1 MDSLR
6 GDSRQSRSRPL
17 SSLSMRAPSALS
29 FAASTASSAPHH
41 MQPKTPKPS
50 AARYGGLAER
60 DLQKIT
66 SSIRTAVKTT
76 GGYEARSER
85 HAHPQ
90 DSDDGQDEREDYAG
104 DRYLP
109 RTKHAAPSGAFIS
122 ETSFTRAPLNSR
134 LPPVSPRRAAASKA
148 NGHRARQEYDEE
160 DDDLVDN
167 VNADVETGRQVREPL
182 EDLES
187 DLQEAL
193 MVEDLLFVLM
203 GIEGQYIEFDSAYS
217 PEDDYE
223 RLQGAQFEVNSQLDP
238 WLLKVVERFLPLA
251 THYTAVQAF
260 VEQYSVLEYGVINHA
275 LCAAI
280 REMLKEYLI
289 LIAQLEHQF
298 TTSPTFSL
306 QRLWFY
312 VHPTVHTMSLIF
324 ALTSELVALNAPSN
338 EDSSSDE
345 STEDD
350 YGGGEAMRG
359 ILDEMKGAAAKA
371 ADGSAW
377 AKGPARGGE
386 VLHVL
391 ADRLERTSGDPV
403 ARELYGTLL
412 LRASQPYVSILLT
425 WITSGHLSDPWD
437 EFIVRESRGI
447 DRGSL
452 DVDYTDE
459 YWDRRYTLR
468 DKGVNKSAMTAED
481 SHRARGLA
489 AGAVVPAFLEPWK
502 TKILLAGK
510 YLNVMRECGLEIA
523 VPSSTT
529 NQDELIAMNEESFYK
544 RIDDAY
550 TYANKT
556 LLRLLIDD
564 QDLASRL
571 RSIKQYFFVDHGD
584 AFNHFLDLAKHELS
598 KKKRHASESKLQS
611 LLELALRHPSSASA
625 NDPFK
630 DDLRI
635 TLGNS
640 TLTEWL
646 LQIVNVKGGF
656 GNEGGDG
663 LGSAQNTKKDDT
675 ASKDSLHAWE
685 ALTLDY
691 AVKFPLSLVI
701 SRKTILR
708 YQLLFRHLLQLKHA
722 ERVLA
727 ETWTEHT
734 KSILWRTRS
743 KYSELEAW
751 KLRVFSLRARMFA
764 FIQQMY
770 GFAVSGV
777 LELNWTALEAKLE
790 KVDTVD
796 QLLKDHV
803 DFLDTCLKECLLTN
817 EKLLTLHGKLLQVCT
832 LFASYTAHF
841 TKVIAATQAQ
851 AEAAGQDWSQVQF
864 TKQWEFLDKFEANFN
879 HHNKT
884 NLDRLTYHASR
895 ENAQLL
901 PLVVRLTNLKV
912 PSQS

>member
-1 MDSLR
+1 MDPVR
-6 GDSRQSRSRPL
+6 ADSRQGRSRPL
-17 SSLSMRAPSALS
+17 SSLSVRAPSALS
-29 FAASTASSAPHH
+29 FAHSTSSNA
-41 MQPKTPKPS
+41 PKTPKPS
-50 AARYGGLAER
+50 AARYGGLGER

-76 GGYEARSER
+76 GAYSHRR
-85 HAHPQ
+85 QYDDLQ
-90 DSDDGQDEREDYAG
+90 DDESDDEAADEQQPQPQPHPFGHDHET
-104 DRYLP
+104 DR
-109 RTKHAAPSGAFIS
+109 APVADS
-122 ETSFTRAPLNSR
+122 SFARAPLGSR
-134 LPPVSPRRAAASKA
+134 LPPVSPHRAAIAHARKPRA
-148 NGHRARQEYDEE
+148 NGHQEYDDEDLM
-160 DDDLVDN
+160 DDDLAARDSRK
-167 VNADVETGRQVREPL
+167 DREPL
-182 EDLES
+182 ERLSS

-193 MVEDLLFVLM
+193 IVEDLLFVLM
-203 GIEGQYIEFDSAYS
+203 GIEGQYIEYDESYS
-217 PEDDYE
+217 PEDDFE
-223 RLQGAQFEVNSQLDP
+223 RLQGSHFVLTSQLDP
-238 WLLKVVERFLPLA
+238 WLATVVERFLPLA

-280 REMLKEYLI
+280 REMLKEYLV
-289 LIAQLEHQF
+289 LVAQLEHQF
-298 TTSPTFSL
+298 ATSPTFSL

-312 VHPTVHTMSLIF
+312 LHPTVHSMSLVH
-324 ALTSELVALNAPSN
+324 ALTAELVALNSSHGDD
-338 EDSSSDE
+338 EESSDD
-345 STEDD
+345 STED
-350 YGGGEAMRG
+350 GFGGEAMKG
-359 ILDEMKGAAAKA
+359 ILDEMKGAAANVA
-371 ADGSAW
+371 ASSADSW
-377 AKGPARGGE
+377 PKGPAKGGE
-386 VLHVL
+386 VLYVL
-391 ADRLERTSGDPV
+391 AQKLEQTSGDPV

-412 LRASQPYVSILLT
+412 LKASQPYVSILLT

-437 EFIVRESRGI
+437 EFIVRESKGI
-447 DRGSL
+447 DRGTL
-452 DVDYTDE
+452 DLDYTDE

-468 DKGVNKSAMTAED
+468 DKGSRTAAEGLAP
-481 SHRARGLA
+481 RARGLA
-489 AGAVVPAFLEPWK
+489 AGAVVPSFLDPWK

-510 YLNVMRECGLEIA
+510 YLNVMRECGIEVS
-523 VPSSTT
+523 VPASKEQTG
-529 NQDELIAMNEESFYK
+529 DPIAMNEESFYK

-598 KKKRHASESKLQS
+598 KKRRHASESKLQS
-611 LLELALRHPSSASA
+611 LLDLALRHPSSASA
-625 NDPFK
+625 NDSFK

-656 GNEGGDG
+656 GNDDSALGGPSSCG
-663 LGSAQNTKKDDT
+663 KKDDS
-675 ASKDSLHAWE
+675 SKDSLHAWE

-691 AVKFPLSLVI
+691 TVKFPLSLVI

-743 KYSELEAW
+743 RYPELEAW

-777 LELNWTALEAKLE
+777 LEVNWTALEQKLE
-790 KVDTVD
+790 KVETVD
-796 QLLKDHV
+796 QLLRDHV

-841 TKVIAATQAQ
+841 TKVIAAVQRQ
-851 AEAAGQDWSQVQF
+851 AEAAGQDWSKVQF

-901 PLVVRLTNLKV
+901 PLVVRLTNLKI
-912 PSQS
+912 PSQT

>member
-1 MDSLR
+1 
-6 GDSRQSRSRPL
+6 
-17 SSLSMRAPSALS
+17 MRAPSSLS
-29 FAASTASSAPHH
+29 FAASTASAAP
-41 MQPKTPKPS
+41 PKTPKPS
-50 AARYGGLAER
+50 AARYGGLGER

-76 GGYEARSER
+76 GAYSHSQNHRYDQGDD
-85 HAHPQ
+85 
-90 DSDDGQDEREDYAG
+90 DSDEDELHAEHARGHPFPGPKHLRRDGAAG
-104 DRYLP
+104 
-109 RTKHAAPSGAFIS
+109 AP
-122 ETSFTRAPLNSR
+122 ETSFARAPLSSR
-134 LPPVSPRRAAASKA
+134 LPPISPHRIAARKMQA
-148 NGHRARQEYDEE
+148 NGRAQEARDDYDEDLM
-160 DDDLVDN
+160 DDGLLPQGN
-167 VNADVETGRQVREPL
+167 RESL
-182 EDLES
+182 EGLSSE
-187 DLQEAL
+187 LQEAL
-193 MVEDLLFVLM
+193 IVEDLLFVLM
-203 GIEGQYIEFDSAYS
+203 GIEGQYIEYDSSFA

-223 RLQGAQFEVNSQLDP
+223 RLQGSQFVLTSHLDP
-238 WLLKVVERFLPLA
+238 WLSTVVERFLPLA
-251 THYTAVQAF
+251 THFTAVQAF

-275 LCAAI
+275 LCASI
-280 REMLKEYLI
+280 REMLKEYLV
-289 LIAQLEHQF
+289 LVAQLEHQF
-298 TTSPTFSL
+298 ATSPLFSL

-312 VHPTVHTMSLIF
+312 LHPTVHTMSLLY
-324 ALTSELVALNAPSN
+324 ALTAELVALNSPIGG
-338 EDSSSDE
+338 EESSDD
-345 STEDD
+345 STED
-350 YGGGEAMRG
+350 GFGGEAMRG
-359 ILDEMKGAAAKA
+359 ILDEMKGAAADVA
-371 ADGSAW
+371 ASNAENW
-377 AKGPARGGE
+377 PKGPAKGGE
-386 VLHVL
+386 VLYVL
-391 ADRLERTSGDPV
+391 AQKLEQTSGDPV
-403 ARELYGTLL
+403 ARDLYGTLL
-412 LRASQPYVSILLT
+412 LKASQPYVSILLT

-437 EFIVRESRGI
+437 EFIVRESKGI

-452 DVDYTDE
+452 DLDYTDE

-468 DKGVNKSAMTAED
+468 DKGSKTSSD
-481 SHRARGLA
+481 GSSPRARGLA
-489 AGAVVPAFLEPWK
+489 AGAIVPSFLDPWK

-510 YLNVMRECGLEIA
+510 YLNVMRECGIEVS
-523 VPSSTT
+523 VPTNGVST
-529 NQDELIAMNEESFYK
+529 DDLVAMNEESFYK

-598 KKKRHASESKLQS
+598 KKRRHASESKLQS

-656 GNEGGDG
+656 GSDDNAI
-663 LGSAQNTKKDDT
+663 GSSAANKKDDP
-675 ASKDSLHAWE
+675 SKDSLHAWE

-691 AVKFPLSLVI
+691 TVKFPLSLVI

-734 KSILWRTRS
+734 KSSFWRTRS
-743 KYSELEAW
+743 RYPELESW

-790 KVDTVD
+790 KVETVD
-796 QLLKDHV
+796 QLLRDHV

-851 AEAAGQDWSQVQF
+851 AEAAGQDWSKVQF

-901 PLVVRLTNLKV
+901 PLVVRLSNLKI
-912 PSQS
+912 PSQA